1 MRIYT
6 PLDGTSSLRYTL
18 RQQQTATHVC
28 AEKRGWKSMPIG
40 TRARHCG
47 QFLIVVATIVSL
59 PILAAAA
66 PSGAQRYVIVPSDSQ
81 VIYRVGETL
90 FREGNRYNVA
100 VGVTNAVKGEIL
112 VDRANP
118 RNSRIGT
125 ITVDISTFRTDNPRR
140 DNAIREQWLESAR
153 FPIAEFRPTTIQG
166 IPNTYTEG
174 REVTLQVT
182 GDLKIRDVTR
192 QVTFSVTV
200 KLEGDRLTGTAKGMI
215 RMTDFGFDPPSILGI
230 LRAENEVEIEFRF
243 VARRG

>member
-1 MRIYT
+1 MQVR
-6 PLDGTSSLRYTL
+6 LRV
-18 RQQQTATHVC
+18 R
-28 AEKRGWKSMPIG
+28 P
-40 TRARHCG
+40 RADL
-47 QFLIVVATIVSL
+47 LIAIAV
-59 PILAAAA
+59 ILALPVRSAAA
-66 PSGAQRYVIVPSDSQ
+66 PTGLQRYIIVPSESQ

-140 DNAIREQWLESAR
+140 DSAIRERWLESAR

-166 IPNTYTEG
+166 LPNAYTEG

-192 QVTFSVTV
+192 PTTFSVTV
-200 KLEGDRLTGTAKGMI
+200 KLERDRLTGTATGMI

-230 LRAENEVEIEFRF
+230 LRAENEVQIEFRF
-243 VARRG
+243 VATRAP

>member
-1 MRIYT
+1 MQGR
-6 PLDGTSSLRYTL
+6 LRVHPRVDL
-18 RQQQTATHVC
+18 
-28 AEKRGWKSMPIG
+28 
-40 TRARHCG
+40 
-47 QFLIVVATIVSL
+47 LIAIAA
-59 PILAAAA
+59 ILALPVLGAAA
-66 PSGAQRYVIVPSDSQ
+66 PTSLQRYTIVPSESQ

-90 FREGNRYNVA
+90 FREGNRYNLA

-112 VDRANP
+112 VDRTNP

-140 DNAIREQWLESAR
+140 DNAIRERWLESAR

-166 IPNTYTEG
+166 LPSAYTEG

-192 QVTFSVTV
+192 PTTFSVTV
-200 KLEGDRLTGTAKGMI
+200 KLEGDRLTGTATGMI

-243 VARRG
+243 VARRAP